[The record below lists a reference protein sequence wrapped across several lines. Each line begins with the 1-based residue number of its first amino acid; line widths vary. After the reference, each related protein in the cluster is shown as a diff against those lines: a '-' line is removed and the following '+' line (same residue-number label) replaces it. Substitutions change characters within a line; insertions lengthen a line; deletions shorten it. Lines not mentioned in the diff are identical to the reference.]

1 MINMKTLRILGLDD
15 DNHEPSF
22 RCEDGT
28 VYRTYK
34 ELVEFLA
41 RPHDYQVEIKMF
53 AIVDDWEGGLAD
65 YEEEE
70 VNSMFDYMIGYGRLP
85 ENMIGDLAFELFWN
99 SANRQWW

>member
-1 MINMKTLRILGLDD
+1 MKTLRILGLDD
-15 DNHEPSF
+15 DNHNPSF
-22 RCEDGT
+22 RCENGT
-28 VYRTYK
+28 VFKTPK

-41 RPHDYQVEIKMF
+41 NPHDYQAEIRMF

-70 VNSMFDYMIGYGRLP
+70 VNSMFDYMLGYGRLP

>member
-1 MINMKTLRILGLDD
+1 MNTFRILGLDD
-15 DNHEPSF
+15 DNHTPSF

-28 VYRTYK
+28 VFNTYK
-34 ELVEFLA
+34 ELVDFLSA
-41 RPHDYQVEIKMF
+41 PHTYQAEIRMF
-53 AIVDDWEGGLAD
+53 AIVDEWEGGLAD

-85 ENMIGDLAFELFWN
+85 ENMIGDLIFELFWN